1 MPEKLKEIIARYSEI
16 ERLMSLPE
24 NYSDAGAYSRLAKEL
39 KELTPVAEC
48 AKEYFEC
55 GAAMAEAEGFFSDP
69 EMGEMARAGY
79 EDAKKRK
86 AALSERIKELL
97 VPKDPD
103 DERNVIIEIRAGVG
117 GEESALFAHSLYR
130 MYTMYAEAHRF
141 KVSVANVN
149 ETELGGIKEIS
160 FMVEGAGAYS
170 RFKYESGVH
179 RVQRVPETE
188 AGGRIH
194 TSTVTVAVLPE
205 VSEVEINIDPGDLQ
219 IDTYRS
225 SGAGG
230 QHVNKTESA
239 IRITHIPTGTV
250 VECQDERSQYKNK
263 DRAMKILASRLYEAE
278 RARQMSER
286 AAERKS
292 QVGTGMRNERIR
304 TYNFPQ
310 GRVTD
315 HRIGLTLYKIESIM
329 DGGLDE
335 LIDALAAAE
344 RAGEL
349 GASEG
354 SDEN

>member
-69 EMGEMARAGY
+69 EMGEMAREEY

-86 AALSERIKELL
+86 TALSERIKELL

-160 FMVEGAGAYS
+160 FMVEARGPTRASSTRAASTACSVCPRPRRAGAYTPVPSLWPCCRRSARS
-170 RFKYESGVH
+170 R
-179 RVQRVPETE
+179 
-188 AGGRIH
+188 
-194 TSTVTVAVLPE
+194 
-205 VSEVEINIDPGDLQ
+205 
-219 IDTYRS
+219 
-225 SGAGG
+225 
-230 QHVNKTESA
+230 
-239 IRITHIPTGTV
+239 
-250 VECQDERSQYKNK
+250 
-263 DRAMKILASRLYEAE
+263 
-278 RARQMSER
+278 
-286 AAERKS
+286 
-292 QVGTGMRNERIR
+292 
-304 TYNFPQ
+304 
-310 GRVTD
+310 
-315 HRIGLTLYKIESIM
+315 
-329 DGGLDE
+329 
-335 LIDALAAAE
+335 
-344 RAGEL
+344 
-349 GASEG
+349 
-354 SDEN
+354 

>member
-69 EMGEMARAGY
+69 EMGEMAREEY

-86 AALSERIKELL
+86 TALSERIKELL

-130 MYTMYAEAHRF
+130 MYTMYAEARRW
-141 KVSVANVN
+141 KVSVANV
-149 ETELGGIKEIS
+149 ERDGARRHKGDKLHGRGRGGLLALQVRERRPPRAAC
-160 FMVEGAGAYS
+160 AGD
-170 RFKYESGVH
+170 R
-179 RVQRVPETE
+179 
-188 AGGRIH
+188 GRRAH
-194 TSTVTVAVLPE
+194 THQSPPPWPCCPRSAD
-205 VSEVEINIDPGDLQ
+205 VEINIDPGDLQ

-239 IRITHIPTGTV
+239 IRITHLPTGTV

-292 QVGTGMRNERIR
+292 QVGSGHA
-304 TYNFPQ
+304 Q
-310 GRVTD
+310 
-315 HRIGLTLYKIESIM
+315 
-329 DGGLDE
+329 
-335 LIDALAAAE
+335 
-344 RAGEL
+344 RAHPHL
-349 GASEG
+349 
-354 SDEN
+354 